1 MQDPSWHAGVL
12 SDQPEDTLSQENQL
26 VDQLAGTPGT
36 RLHVAALGGAEQE
49 ATGAGEERAWDFF
62 QQAETLQTHCGR
74 VLRRTR
80 SNPSG

>member
-12 SDQPEDTLSQENQL
+12 SDQLESQL

>member
-1 MQDPSWHAGVL
+1 MSPSPTGHGHGGDGHIGDGHGGHAPG
-12 SDQPEDTLSQENQL
+12 
-26 VDQLAGTPGT
+26 GTE
-36 RLHVAALGGAEQE
+36 LE